1 MPEVEKWAE
10 LFEYNCNSHNQSL
23 FANSSV
29 LVSFLFMSCLAVP
42 FVFVTDLSHS
52 NVDCDQENN
61 RNKTE
66 AHLDTCV
73 VK

>member
-1 MPEVEKWAE
+1 
-10 LFEYNCNSHNQSL
+10 
-23 FANSSV
+23 

-42 FVFVTDLSHS
+42 LVFVTDLSHS
-52 NVDCDQENN
+52 NVDFDQEND

-66 AHLDTCV
+66 AYLDTCCV

>member
-1 MPEVEKWAE
+1 
-10 LFEYNCNSHNQSL
+10 
-23 FANSSV
+23 

-52 NVDCDQENN
+52 IVDCGQENK

-66 AHLDTCV
+66 AHLDTCCV